1 MLENFVKQYEI
12 YLNNDQE
19 LNRRLAG
26 FRTFSG
32 IPDGHYTRARQEGIK
47 CPARA
52 VKCYP
57 FGGKSHL
64 SDGELIGIELQDTQQ
79 KFVVSLKDNH
89 FTIKSGDWKK
99 PHLTIRLSM
108 ELFRRTV
115 LGRHRW
121 VWVMGMDEVEIT
133 HSEGLPHSDWVT
145 ILEVLVVMQE
155 LVEFEPEL
163 WKQIENL

>member
-1 MLENFVKQYEI
+1 MIENFIKQYET
-12 YLNNDQE
+12 YLNKDKE
-19 LNRRLAG
+19 LNRRLSG

-32 IPDGHYTRARQEGIK
+32 IPDGHYRRARQEGNK

-57 FGGKSHL
+57 FGGESHL
-64 SDGELIGIELQDTQQ
+64 VDDELVGIELSDSHE
-79 KFVVSLKDNH
+79 KFVVSLKGDS
-89 FTIKSGDWKK
+89 FTIKIRDWKN
-99 PHLTIRLSM
+99 PHLTIRLSK

-121 VWVMGMDEVEIT
+121 LWVIGMDEVEIT

-155 LVEFEPEL
+155 AVEFEPEL
-163 WKQIENL
+163 WRQIENL